1 MLYACNKHSMNNPT
15 VNKSILLNDDLTRI
29 RDYILFEEKQLKIKL
44 KMIFHFSGNIYV
56 IQNDYRNA

>member
-1 MLYACNKHSMNNPT
+1 MNNPT